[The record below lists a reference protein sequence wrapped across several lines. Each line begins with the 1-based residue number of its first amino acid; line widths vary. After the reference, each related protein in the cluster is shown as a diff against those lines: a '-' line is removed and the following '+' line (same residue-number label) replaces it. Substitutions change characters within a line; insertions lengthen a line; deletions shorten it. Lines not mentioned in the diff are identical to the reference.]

1 MSSPSHQIA
10 HVSLRASALVPR
22 VPRSRRVA
30 AVLTMVFVLF
40 GLASLLAPWQQ
51 NVRGAGRVISYAPI
65 ERRQS
70 VQAPVAGRVEK
81 FFVREGSQVKAGDP
95 LLELRDNDPRL
106 LERLE
111 EQRTAS
117 TSKLA
122 SYSERVEQQQA
133 QIESLRR
140 ARDAAVA
147 AAKAKLA
154 VAEQKL
160 SAESRKQEAAE
171 AALETARLQARR
183 VRLLADKGLS
193 SERDMELARLS
204 QTKEQTELE
213 SLRASVSGARA
224 DVQAARA
231 ELDQKRAD
239 GESKVQ
245 EALSKLESARSD
257 VADTR
262 ASLSKIEVEVARQH
276 SQRVVAPRAGVVLSL
291 LAAEGGALVKPGE
304 PLLEL
309 VPDSSDRAIE
319 VWVDGNDAPLI
330 EPGRHV
336 RVQFEGWPAV
346 QFAGWPS
353 VAVGTFG
360 GRVAFVDAHS
370 DGRGSF
376 RVVVTPDADDALWPA
391 TRYLRQGARAKAWIL
406 LEQVR
411 LGYELWRQ
419 FNGFPP
425 SVAPPEDA
433 AAKAS
438 GDGK

>member
-1 MSSPSHQIA
+1 MSDPIA
-10 HVSLRASALVPR
+10 AVELRAAALVPK
-22 VPRSRRVA
+22 VPRARRVA
-30 AVLTMVFVLF
+30 AVLALVFVLF
-40 GLASLLAPWQQ
+40 ALTSLLAPWQQ
-51 NVRGAGRVISYAPI
+51 NVRGVGRVISYAPI
-65 ERRQS
+65 ERRQT
-70 VQAPVAGRVEK
+70 VQAPIAGRIEQ
-81 FFVREGSQVKAGDP
+81 FFVREGSQVKRGEP
-95 LLELRDNDPRL
+95 LLEIRDNDPRL
-106 LERLE
+106 LERLV
-111 EQRTAS
+111 EQRNAS
-117 TSKLA
+117 TAKLS
-122 SYSERVEQQQA
+122 SYGERVEQQRA
-133 QIESLRR
+133 QIESLRK

-147 AAKAKLA
+147 AARAKLS

-183 VRLLADKGLS
+183 VRMLADKGLS

-204 QTKEQTELE
+204 ETKAQTELE

-224 DVQAARA
+224 DVQAATA
-231 ELDQKRAD
+231 GLAQKRAD
-239 GESKVQ
+239 TESKVQ
-245 EALSKLESARSD
+245 EALGKLESARSD

-276 SQRVVAPRAGVVLSL
+276 SQRVLAPRDGVVLRL
-291 LAAEGGALVKPGE
+291 LAPEGGALVKPGE

-309 VPDSSDRAIE
+309 VPEARDRAVE

-360 GRVAFVDAHS
+360 GRVAFVDAHG
-370 DGRGSF
+370 DGQGSF
-376 RVVVTPDADDALWPA
+376 RVVVTPDADDERWPPA
-391 TRYLRQGARAKAWIL
+391 RYLRQGARAKAWIL

-425 SVAPPEDA
+425 SIEPPEGFG
-433 AAKAS
+433 AKT
-438 GDGK
+438 DGSAKP